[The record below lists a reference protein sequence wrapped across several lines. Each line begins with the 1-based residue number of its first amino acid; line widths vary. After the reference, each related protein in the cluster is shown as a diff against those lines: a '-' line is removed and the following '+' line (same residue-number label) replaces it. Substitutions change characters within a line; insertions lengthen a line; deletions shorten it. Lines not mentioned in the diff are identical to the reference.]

1 MLRKFLEKLRNKVE
15 ECEIKFFFG
24 VRNVNVKSV
33 PEKEFAKIRRTMM
46 KKVGKTFPVY
56 IIESRVANSKATIL
70 NKIYISSRLYNQ
82 LSFKERLAVIF
93 HEIAH
98 IEMDRILPQSFKRV
112 MKISFLLQLLITP
125 IVLYVVYSFLLSLGL
140 SLFLIYFL
148 LLLICLRVILIPKS
162 LGSMIE
168 EIFADRFAKEK
179 IGKKFIIG
187 ALKKLKKAYEELK
200 ESPFKIHFR
209 EKIILWLLQT
219 RFYLLLWPF
228 KTHPSIKERIRLLT
242 SK

>member
-140 SLFLIYFL
+140 SLFNNSFSLFLIYFL

-187 ALKKLKKAYEELK
+187 VLKKLKKAYEELK
-200 ESPFKIHFR
+200 ESPFKIHFG
-209 EKIILWLLQT
+209 
-219 RFYLLLWPF
+219 FYLLLWPF